1 MAFGLDIRFSFYC
14 VERYTCCD
22 FLVLS
27 LSFIF
32 RNTKNII
39 TSWPFGGV
47 SLYISWHAELFK
59 GLKAKTWYSKF
70 HSGAKL
76 PCEQACIFGRSC
88 SFCNPKICLLNT
100 SKSKLTNRLCSIQL
114 AQYRKKKTFLKLK
127 VKRDKMQIITKKI
140 KITPETIHRI

>member
-32 RNTKNII
+32 RNTKNINYLVAI
-39 TSWPFGGV
+39 WGRKF
-47 SLYISWHAELFK
+47 LLADMKNF
-59 GLKAKTWYSKF
+59 LKAQRRKRGILNSILEQ
-70 HSGAKL
+70 KL
-76 PCEQACIFGRSC
+76 PCEQACIVGRSC

-100 SKSKLTNRLCSIQL
+100 SKSKLTSRLCPIQL
-114 AQYRKKKTFLKLK
+114 AQYRKKNLS
-127 VKRDKMQIITKKI
+127 
-140 KITPETIHRI
+140 